1 MTAARKPIE
10 AWIDSVALVGPG
22 LPDWEAARAVLR
34 GERRW
39 QHAPVVATLPPIL
52 PPAERRRTSLA
63 VRIAL
68 VAAHQAVAG
77 CSFDAAQLA
86 SVFTSS
92 GGDGVTCHLICDALA
107 QEDRRISPTH
117 FHNSV
122 HNAPSGYWGIAMRA
136 TAASTS
142 LCGHDASFAAGLID
156 AMMQVAADAGP
167 VLLVAYDAPYPEPLK
182 SYRPVP
188 DAFGL
193 AMVLSPRPTP
203 RSALG
208 ISMTIDASQATRLD
222 DPALEALRLAVPT
235 ARALPLMQAIARG
248 QPGTVVIE
256 YLEPAA
262 PGLPPPRLVLTL
274 EAPATDRDAIR
285 TAGHAAA
292 GEERR

>member
-1 MTAARKPIE
+1 MTPTAQPLE

-22 LPDWEAARAVLR
+22 LPDWPTASEILR
-34 GERRW
+34 GTRSW
-39 QHAPVVATLPPIL
+39 QQAATVCTLPPIL

-68 VAAHQAVAG
+68 AAASQAVDR
-77 CSFDAAQLA
+77 CSFDAAQMA

-136 TAASTS
+136 AAASTS
-142 LCGHDASFAAGLID
+142 LCGYDASFAVGLIE
-156 AMMQVAADAGP
+156 ALMQARATSAP
-167 VLLVAYDAPYPEPLK
+167 VLLVAYDAPYPEPLQTC
-182 SYRPVP
+182 RPIP

-193 AMVLSPRPTP
+193 ALVLSPRATQRACP
-203 RSALG
+203 RMSL
-208 ISMTIDASQATRLD
+208 TIGDAAPTRLD

-235 ARALPLMQAIARG
+235 ARALPLLQAIARQ
-248 QPGTVVIE
+248 QPATVVIDH
-256 YLEPAA
+256 LEPATG
-262 PGLPPPRLVLTL
+262 GLPPSRLVLAL
-274 EAPATDRDAIR
+274 DASSADASRPSGEAGAA
-285 TAGHAAA
+285 TAG
-292 GEERR
+292 R

>member
-1 MTAARKPIE
+1 
-10 AWIDSVALVGPG
+10 
-22 LPDWEAARAVLR
+22 
-34 GERRW
+34 
-39 QHAPVVATLPPIL
+39 
-52 PPAERRRTSLA
+52 
-63 VRIAL
+63 
-68 VAAHQAVAG
+68 
-77 CSFDAAQLA
+77 
-86 SVFTSS
+86 
-92 GGDGVTCHLICDALA
+92 
-107 QEDRRISPTH
+107 
-117 FHNSV
+117 
-122 HNAPSGYWGIAMRA
+122 
-136 TAASTS
+136 
-142 LCGHDASFAAGLID
+142 
-156 AMMQVAADAGP
+156 
-167 VLLVAYDAPYPEPLK
+167 
-182 SYRPVP
+182 
-188 DAFGL
+188 
-193 AMVLSPRPTP
+193 LSPRPTP